1 MIGSQHR
8 GVGRPLTSRER
19 LRCQCARPLALRR
32 SERAA
37 RLCVLAEASP
47 ASQTEAS
54 GQRKQRVV
62 AIGEAL
68 FDLIADQKGVPR
80 EKVSSWTPYAG
91 GAPANVATALA
102 KLGLEVL
109 FLGALGRDAPG
120 DNLYQLIK
128 SSGVRL
134 DGLQRR
140 DEPTRDVYVVRD
152 DKGDREFAGFGRP
165 TEQYCDAFLDAAALP
180 LEEIR
185 GSAVLVAGTLGL
197 AYPGSR
203 AAMRAAVKAAKEGG
217 CKVLVDVNWRPV
229 FWGDPQEALKEVMD
243 FMQQADLIKVSDSD
257 LDWLLSMEVPT
268 ALVNPC
274 GVAERFPSAAGVL
287 VTAGGEGA
295 AYCFKGPGGAV
306 HTGFVPVFQVE
317 VMDTTGAGDA
327 FTSGFVYKLLE
338 AGSIEAL
345 AADPV
350 KLKEAVVFAA
360 ASGAL
365 TCTRKGAITGQPKLQ
380 EVQQLYESSKAWP
393 NFW

>member
-1 MIGSQHR
+1 
-8 GVGRPLTSRER
+8 
-19 LRCQCARPLALRR
+19 
-32 SERAA
+32 
-37 RLCVLAEASP
+37 
-47 ASQTEAS
+47 
-54 GQRKQRVV
+54 
-62 AIGEAL
+62 
-68 FDLIADQKGVPR
+68 
-80 EKVSSWTPYAG
+80 
-91 GAPANVATALA
+91 
-102 KLGLEVL
+102 
-109 FLGALGRDAPG
+109 
-120 DNLYQLIK
+120 
-128 SSGVRL
+128 
-134 DGLQRR
+134 
-140 DEPTRDVYVVRD
+140 
-152 DKGDREFAGFGRP
+152 
-165 TEQYCDAFLDAAALP
+165 
-180 LEEIR
+180 
-185 GSAVLVAGTLGL
+185 
-197 AYPGSR
+197 
-203 AAMRAAVKAAKEGG
+203 
-217 CKVLVDVNWRPV
+217 
-229 FWGDPQEALKEVMD
+229 
-243 FMQQADLIKVSDSD
+243 ADLIKVSDSD

-274 GVAERFPSAAGVL
+274 GVADRFPSAAGVL